1 MPLPSGGQIRM
12 SQIRTELGI
21 SGQVPFSLYT
31 ATTGG
36 YVAINN
42 CSIPRPTPSEPQTLS
57 EWYGYNHTA
66 PCGTLFCMGY
76 DTSSCVNA
84 CNNI

>member
-1 MPLPSGGQIRM
+1 MPLPTGGTIRF

-21 SGQVPFSLYT
+21 PNQSNFRIGAASR
-31 ATTGG
+31 GD
-36 YVAINN
+36 YVAINQ
-42 CSIPRPTPSEPQTLS
+42 CSVPHPVAADPAPMS
-57 EWYGYNHTA
+57 EWWGYNHTA